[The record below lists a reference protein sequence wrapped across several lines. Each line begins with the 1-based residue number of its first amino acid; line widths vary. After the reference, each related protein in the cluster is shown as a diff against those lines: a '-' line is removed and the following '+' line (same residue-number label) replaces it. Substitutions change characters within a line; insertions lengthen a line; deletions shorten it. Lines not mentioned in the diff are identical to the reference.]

1 MYFAVLVFILTPF
14 KLMALLSIGAFFVPT
29 LYLKRL
35 INNRFLNFAKQF
47 PDALNL
53 MASSLRAGHPL
64 FSAIDIVID
73 EMPKPFLMFLKL
85 RKKIYLLGRY

>member
-1 MYFAVLVFILTPF
+1 
-14 KLMALLSIGAFFVPT
+14 MALLSIGAFFVPT

-73 EMPKPFLMFLKL
+73 EMPKPLSDVFETAQ
-85 RKKIYLLGRY
+85 KI